1 MAIERRPKNGLFM
14 VIPSHNHGLDEGESH
29 ATSNDHSIYLRGG
42 TNSSMKPKDLYYLYQ
57 PQKEI

>member
-1 MAIERRPKNGLFM
+1 MTWPEIVGPHGLFM
-14 VIPSHNHGLDEGESH
+14 VIPSHNNGLDEGESH

-42 TNSSMKPKDLYYLYQ
+42 TNSSMKPKDLYQ